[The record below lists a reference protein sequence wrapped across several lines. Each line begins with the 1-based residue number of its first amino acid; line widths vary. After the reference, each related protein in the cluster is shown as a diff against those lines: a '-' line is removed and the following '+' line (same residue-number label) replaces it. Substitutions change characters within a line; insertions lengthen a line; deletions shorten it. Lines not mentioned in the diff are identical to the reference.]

1 MPHMREPHI
10 IRLQQE
16 YRDILPVATHLAETL
31 VNELRHLTRR
41 DGISLAVP
49 IEHRIKTWDSIEQK
63 FVRANDDLGHIR
75 FSGASL
81 SDLSDLIGLR
91 IIVLFQRD
99 LAQVLK
105 LLESAFRV
113 TDTEDKGANRAVDQF
128 GYSSVHY
135 QIRVPDSWITVP
147 TFKAFQG
154 FEAEV
159 QVRTLSQHM
168 WAAASHKLQ
177 YKQEGS
183 VPEHMRRAIHRISSL
198 LELIDSEYERLL
210 TERDNYRS
218 EVRGSQHI
226 GRLNTD
232 VLEAIL
238 DARLPKQN
246 KAGYEPYSMLVWEL
260 GKLGILNADGL
271 EDLISRRLDD
281 ALAEDR
287 KIVDRRN
294 ESDEPKHQNLGAVF
308 FTHTGLLNM
317 MLEAEYG
324 VGFHSKI
331 FDKVEEEL
339 SAEKRSNA

>member
-16 YRDILPVATHLAETL
+16 YRDIHPVATHLAETL
-31 VNELRHLTRR
+31 VNELQHLIRR
-41 DGISLAVP
+41 EGISLAVP
-49 IEHRIKTWDSIEQK
+49 IEQRVKTWDSIEQK
-63 FVRANDDLGHIR
+63 FARADRDGRHIR

-81 SDLSDLIGLR
+81 SDLSDLIGVR

-105 LLESAFRV
+105 MLESAFRV
-113 TDTEDKGANRAVDQF
+113 INTDDKGANRAVDQF

-147 TFKAFQG
+147 TFRAFQS
-154 FEAEV
+154 FEVEV
-159 QVRTLSQHM
+159 QVRTLAQHM

-177 YKQEGS
+177 YKQENS
-183 VPEHMRRAIHRISSL
+183 VPEQMRRAIHRISSL

-210 TERDNYRS
+210 TERDQYRS
-218 EVRGSQHI
+218 DVRSGGHE

-238 DARLPKQN
+238 DARLPRRN

-260 GKLGILNADGL
+260 GKLGILNSESL
-271 EDLISRRLDD
+271 EDLISRRMDE

-287 KIVDRRN
+287 KIADRPN
-294 ESDEPKHQNLGAVF
+294 EKNGPDQQNQDAVF

-324 VGFHSKI
+324 IGFHSKI

-339 SAEKRSNA
+339 TAEKDSTA

>member
-16 YRDILPVATHLAETL
+16 FRDILPVATHLAETL
-31 VNELRHLTRR
+31 VNELRLLCRR
-41 DGISLAVP
+41 EGISLAVP

-63 FVRANDDLGHIR
+63 FVRANYDCCHIR

-99 LAQVLK
+99 LAQVSK
-105 LLESAFRV
+105 LLESTFRV
-113 TDTEDKGANRAVDQF
+113 TDTQNKGENRAVDQF
-128 GYSSVHY
+128 GYASVHY

-154 FEAEV
+154 FEAEI

-177 YKQEGS
+177 YKQEDS

-210 TERDNYRS
+210 TERDSYRS

-238 DARLPKQN
+238 DARLPKRN

-260 GKLGILNADGL
+260 GKLGIINAEDL
-271 EDLISRRLDD
+271 EDLISRRLKD

-287 KIVDRRN
+287 KIVDRR
-294 ESDEPKHQNLGAVF
+294 DENGDSKQQDQDAVF
-308 FTHTGLLNM
+308 FTHTVLPNM
-317 MLEAEYG
+317 MLEAEHG
-324 VGFHSKI
+324 MGFHSKI

-339 SAEKRSNA
+339 SAEGRRMR